1 MSLENLPNW
10 NLSKQLTKVWKNI
23 WKQIW
28 QAFDTKPKDIFWLP
42 ITNFFGT
49 EEKKLILQNIKDNEY
64 HSNQIKQIFSELK
77 KVFHNLKNSRK
88 YLWIQMKIVA
98 KDFKDIL
105 IVLMAKVEWISKETF
120 EILDKEVKQLE
131 KDYKIV

>member
-1 MSLENLPNW
+1 MSLENLSSW
-10 NLSKQLTKVWKNI
+10 NLTQQLIKVWKNI

-42 ITNFFGT
+42 ITNFFGM
-49 EEKKLILQNIKDNEY
+49 EEKKLILQNIKNNEY
-64 HSNQIKQIFSELK
+64 HSSQIKQIFFELK

-120 EILDKEVKQLE
+120 EILDKEVKKLE